1 MGECSPTELTRI
13 SHSTTF
19 SRSQKLGPPCSKN
32 FPRCFYQCMVISSPI
47 IHKFLIKGLHS
58 AARKWGPFKD
68 ECHVA
73 CDKPYLTSYNVMAN
87 VQGRKLCP
95 EYFNLPGN
103 DILVTGA
110 NWRAMCKEKV
120 KVL

>member
-1 MGECSPTELTRI
+1 MPAPHCRNGS
-13 SHSTTF
+13 F
-19 SRSQKLGPPCSKN
+19 RSIWGIGRLSN
-32 FPRCFYQCMVISSPI
+32 SPI
-47 IHKFLIKGLHS
+47 IHGFLIKGLHS

-87 VQGRKLCP
+87 VQGTKLCP
-95 EYFNLPGN
+95 EYFNFPGN